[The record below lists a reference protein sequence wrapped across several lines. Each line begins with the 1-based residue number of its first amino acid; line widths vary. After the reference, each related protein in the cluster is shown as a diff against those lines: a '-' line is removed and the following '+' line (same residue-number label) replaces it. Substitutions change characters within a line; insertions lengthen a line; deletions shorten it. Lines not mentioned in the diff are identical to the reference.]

1 MASTTPRRGNRQCL
15 DRDFEPHDDTVD
27 RANARSCSH
36 PSRLR
41 ADAPSRHDR
50 SRTCAGSVQDA
61 KSVGLS
67 RITVLAAGTVLMAR
81 TAGLSLQAE
90 PIADLPRAGA
100 AARIEQERDCNR
112 VSFHEQH
119 ARPAG
124 GSPTAISPAIVRKPR
139 EVRNGHHPGA
149 RAGLGRSSPLW
160 RRRALHEEATRGSV
174 KCFPDQCK
182 ANKSMTLYYKVKV
195 GSWGSWRPLF
205 SRAQRRRRT
214 AAISC
219 TPSLTTLK
227 NATAM
232 PY

>member
-1 MASTTPRRGNRQCL
+1 MQCL
-15 DRDFEPHDDTVD
+15 DVIAWAF
-27 RANARSCSH
+27 AARSRRKIGIPGFCCGLH
-36 PSRLR
+36 DCLYLR
-41 ADAPSRHDR
+41 EGKR
-50 SRTCAGSVQDA
+50 
-61 KSVGLS
+61 
-67 RITVLAAGTVLMAR
+67 R
-81 TAGLSLQAE
+81 TA
-90 PIADLPRAGA
+90 PWPGA

-139 EVRNGHHPGA
+139 EERDGHHPGA